1 MNGDKFPVPMFAGR
15 EAVVEPELQ
24 MINSLIDTATDF
36 AIAYGMQ
43 IICALLVLL
52 IGFKVAGGT
61 TILASPPAA

>member
-1 MNGDKFPVPMFAGR
+1 M
-15 EAVVEPELQ
+15 VEPELQ
-24 MINSLIDTATDF
+24 MINSQIDTATDF

-43 IICALLVLL
+43 IIGALLVLL